1 MTARTGHDGA
11 KPQTVLE
18 SLIRRWRQRPD
29 WSESERRV
37 VVADLMPEGFERRR
51 FLARFVTLS
60 VLSTVLASFGL
71 ISNSIATLIAGMLLD
86 PLMTPVLGIAA
97 SMVFGQP
104 TRVLRALATVGGG
117 TLVAI
122 ATGWL
127 VAAISPGFASTDDLT
142 SELLLRTS
150 PSLLDLGVAV
160 AAGVSAGYVLT
171 HREANSVIPGVAIA
185 VALVPPLAAVGVLL
199 NIGATDEAR
208 GAFLLYATNLG
219 AIILAATAMLL
230 VSGFVPGD
238 IRGGSRR
245 SVRAGFAFTAAL
257 LLVIAVPLAA
267 QTFEVIEERNFQ
279 RAVNDAIQEWDPT
292 ASSIEVTT
300 SLDNDRGSVI
310 VVVSTLDPEP
320 AERLAVLIRDGTG
333 RPVDVEVEYLLK
345 TDDTAV
351 AD

>member
-1 MTARTGHDGA
+1 MSTQTGHDDA

-29 WSESERRV
+29 WSEGERQV
-37 VVADLMPEGFERRR
+37 VVADLMPEGDERRR
-51 FLARFVTLS
+51 YLARFVTLS

-86 PLMTPVLGIAA
+86 PLMTPVLAVAA

-104 TRVLRALATVGGG
+104 TRVLRALSIVGGG

-199 NIGATDEAR
+199 VSARPMRLGVRSCSTRPTSAPSSWLRRRCCSCPVSFPATSGADHVDPCVP
-208 GAFLLYATNLG
+208 
-219 AIILAATAMLL
+219 
-230 VSGFVPGD
+230 VS
-238 IRGGSRR
+238 RSR
-245 SVRAGFAFTAAL
+245 
-257 LLVIAVPLAA
+257 P
-267 QTFEVIEERNFQ
+267 
-279 RAVNDAIQEWDPT
+279 
-292 ASSIEVTT
+292 
-300 SLDNDRGSVI
+300 
-310 VVVSTLDPEP
+310 
-320 AERLAVLIRDGTG
+320 
-333 RPVDVEVEYLLK
+333 
-345 TDDTAV
+345 
-351 AD
+351 